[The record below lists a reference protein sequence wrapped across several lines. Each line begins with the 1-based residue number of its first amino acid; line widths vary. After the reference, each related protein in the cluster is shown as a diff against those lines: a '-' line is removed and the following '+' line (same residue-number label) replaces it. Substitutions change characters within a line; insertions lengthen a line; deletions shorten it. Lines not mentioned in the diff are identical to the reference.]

1 MVTKSKRREAIK
13 VARNIDDLL
22 HLATGKRA
30 KDILGVTVNLI
41 GDDLARR
48 AAKFF
53 AIPEEPELPEDSPYR
68 VLGVHP
74 DAMDVVVKASYR
86 ALAREYHPDTGTKP
100 DPVKFQAA
108 TEAYKAIMAE
118 RQEKQAHPEEP

>member
-1 MVTKSKRREAIK
+1 MVAKSKRREAIK

-41 GDDLARR
+41 GEDLARR

-53 AIPEEPELPEDSPYR
+53 AIPQEDELPVDNPYR
-68 VLGVHP
+68 KLGVHP
-74 DAMDVVVKASYR
+74 DAMDVVVRGAYR
-86 ALAREYHPDTGTKP
+86 ALAKEYHPDTGTKP
-100 DPVKFQAA
+100 DPAKFQEV
-108 TEAYKAIMAE
+108 TEAYNAIVAE
-118 RQEKQAHPEEP
+118 RQEKRVPKREL